1 MSTWQILQSH
11 LPQALLETL
20 YMVVIS
26 AVVGVVLGGLVG
38 VLLYLTENRLLCPN
52 RVVNAIVG
60 FIVNAIRSLPFLILL
75 VVLIPVVQFFLT
87 DPYTPS
93 GGAIALSVAAVPYFA
108 RLSERSF
115 SEVDP
120 GIVEASVS
128 TGATVPQIL
137 WGAVYPQARPS
148 LVRGIVI
155 MVITLIGSSAMV
167 GTIGAGGIGDMA
179 IQYGY
184 NRYETGVLAVIVV
197 ILIVIVQVIQW
208 FGNRRAKALTH

>member
-108 RLSERSF
+108 RLSESSF

>member
-1 MSTWQILQSH
+1 MSTWQILQNH
-11 LPQALLETL
+11 LPQALWETL

-75 VVLIPVVQFFLT
+75 VVLIPVAQFFLS

-108 RLSERSF
+108 RLSESSF

-155 MVITLIGSSAMV
+155 MIISLIGSSAMV

-208 FGNRRAKALTH
+208 FGNRRARALTH

>member
-60 FIVNAIRSLPFLILL
+60 FIVNAIRSLPCLILL

-108 RLSERSF
+108 RLSESSF

>member
-75 VVLIPVVQFFLT
+75 VVLIPAVQFFLT

-108 RLSERSF
+108 RLSESSF

-155 MVITLIGSSAMV
+155 MVITLIGSSAMI

>member
-108 RLSERSF
+108 RLSESSF

-184 NRYETGVLAVIVV
+184 NRYETGVIAVIVV